1 MTRQYSLT
9 ARRLILVVAATLV
22 ASLALATAGAQAVVV
37 NDGGTYY
44 GVALV
49 PSGVASPGVLP
60 NTLQVPNPSG
70 PCNDPSLAPDLTWQT
85 TGLVSPLCYHG
96 GAVLT
101 GNETYV
107 LTWDP
112 DRRYWSTTK
121 QYVEQFLSD
130 VGTASGTFGSPFAL
144 TPQYTGTNGRAANV
158 SLFAGGC
165 TDYGNPTGDPSQGG
179 NACQFGAN
187 RSAGTGYNYPI
198 DDPNIGHNNC
208 YATGN
213 NAWGATPNG
222 PLNAGGPNDVCL
234 TDADIKAELQRS
246 LPQMGLPA
254 GNAVK
259 SGIQL
264 QPLVDV
270 LLPSGV
276 EVCLDSAGLNSAGRV
291 CSANSAAPGSGPHA
305 PLAQFCSYHSQV
317 QLGNQEVTY
326 VVQPWTA
333 NWGQG
338 TGCDDSDAPNITLPV
353 DVTKLAQQ
361 VADKLVSPLSQGE
374 LAAITDPGL
383 DAWYGYDIAENGTE
397 INDNGCA
404 QLGGGALDNVTLN
417 GTTYALQREFNNAG
431 AIETDPNALPC
442 IDWVNLTP
450 TFVVPGPVEP
460 GDNVLFD
467 GSVSASTLMIHNG
480 DYNWSFGDGTTG
492 SGPSVYH
499 QYSKPG
505 NYAVSLSVKDR
516 GGNTANIT
524 QTVTVLGTDGQP
536 VNNNPGPG
544 GTTPG
549 SLSVRLQLL
558 PQSFKSVLRNG
569 IGLRVTSNRAAN
581 GIATV
586 WITRAAAKRAKIK
599 VGKGRAVRI
608 GIGTV
613 SSITNGT
620 VTLRLHLLK
629 STATKLARL
638 GHVTLTVRL
647 ALVASG
653 NQQSAIDAAGRY

>member
-1 MTRQYSLT
+1 MRHYSFNV
-9 ARRLILVVAATLV
+9 RRTCLALAATVV
-22 ASLALATAGAQAVVV
+22 ASLGVATAGAQAVVV

-60 NTLQVPNPSG
+60 NGLQVPNPSG

-130 VGTASGTFGSPFAL
+130 VGTASGSFGSPFAL
-144 TPQYTGTNGRAANV
+144 TPQYTGTNGRAGNV

-165 TDYGNPTGDPSQGG
+165 TDYGNPTNDPSQGG
-179 NACQFGAN
+179 YACQFGAN
-187 RSAGTGYNYPI
+187 RSSGTGYNYPI
-198 DDPNIGHNNC
+198 DDPNIGHNDC
-208 YATGN
+208 PVTGAN
-213 NAWGATPNG
+213 SWGPSPNG
-222 PLNAGGPNDVCL
+222 PLNATSNDVCL
-234 TDADIKAELQRS
+234 TDADIKAELQRM
-246 LPQMGLPA
+246 LPQMGLPG

-259 SGIQL
+259 SGIRL

-276 EVCLDSAGLNSAGRV
+276 EACLDSAGHV
-291 CSANSAAPGSGPHA
+291 CSANSNSATTQ
-305 PLAQFCSYHSQV
+305 AQFCSYHSQV

-333 NWGQG
+333 HLGQG
-338 TGCDDSDAPNITLPV
+338 VACDDSDAPNITLPA
-353 DVTKLAQQ
+353 DVTKIAQQ
-361 VADKLVSPLSQGE
+361 VADKLVSPLSQSE
-374 LAAITDPGL
+374 LAAITNPGL
-383 DAWYGYDIAENGTE
+383 DAWYGYDSAENGTE

-404 QLGGGALDNVTLN
+404 QLGGDGLDNVTLN

-460 GDNVLFD
+460 GDNLVFD

-505 NYAVSLSVKDR
+505 NYAVTLSVKDR
-516 GGNTANIT
+516 GGNTASVT
-524 QTVTVLGTDGQP
+524 QTLTVLGSNGQP
-536 VNNNPGPG
+536 VNNTPAPG
-544 GTTPG
+544 GSNPG
-549 SLSVRLQLL
+549 SLSVQLQLL
-558 PQSFKSVLRNG
+558 PQSLKSVLRNG

-599 VGKGRAVRI
+599 VGKGPAVRI

-620 VTLRLHLLK
+620 VTLRLHLSK
-629 STATKLARL
+629 STATKLRRL